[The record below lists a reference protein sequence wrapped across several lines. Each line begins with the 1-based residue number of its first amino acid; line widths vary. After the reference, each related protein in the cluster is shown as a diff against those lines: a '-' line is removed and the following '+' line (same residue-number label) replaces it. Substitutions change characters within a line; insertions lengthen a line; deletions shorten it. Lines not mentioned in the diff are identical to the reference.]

1 MDLGFYIS
9 FSGILTFK
17 NAKNVQ
23 SVAKEVPLN
32 RILIETDS
40 PYLTPVPL
48 RGKPNKPENVRF
60 VAEYLAHLKGVSF
73 DEVCYQTSS
82 NFNRLFKLDVESG
95 HDRKVCF
102 SVSLVDAFD
111 LK

>member
-1 MDLGFYIS
+1 MHWIWVFIFFRNS
-9 FSGILTFK
+9 NIQER
-17 NAKNVQ
+17 KNVQ

-82 NFNRLFKLDVESG
+82 NFNRLFKL
-95 HDRKVCF
+95 
-102 SVSLVDAFD
+102 
-111 LK
+111 